1 MTTVLV
7 CTVGGSHE
15 PIVKA
20 ILGTR
25 PHYVYFVCT
34 DRDPTSNKPGSRTQI
49 EGKGSVIKRHLS
61 DQTPS
66 LPNIPTQVGLEAG
79 TYETVIV
86 RADDLDGIFQRLDS
100 LFSRLVSEDNDRRII
115 ADYTGGTKSMTAG
128 LVLAGLEHP
137 EVELQLVTG
146 SRPDLREV
154 QRGTE
159 RPLGTEV
166 ERLRVERRL
175 RQALRTWQRFA
186 YEEAVTTIDAI
197 GPVRDTHLH
206 SLLVQAK
213 SISSAFAA
221 WDRFDHDKS
230 RQTLDGFRA
239 VLAPHGYITYFDTLS
254 GLADRKSRDF
264 VLLLDLWRNAQRR
277 AAQGR
282 YDDAVG
288 RCYRLLEASVQWIL
302 HHEAGIDT
310 ADVPSEKIPEG
321 FALTANAGGRCQVG
335 QRQAWQLA
343 ACCVGGRIADF
354 YQSQERRMLSLLQN
368 RNSSILAHGWT
379 PVAQT
384 AWQSWARWIEE
395 VLLPLLLEWGESI
408 GITDLPPQLPDR
420 YPDVLLKNQ
429 EGGDR

>member
-7 CTVGGSHE
+7 CTVGSSHE

-20 ILGTR
+20 ISGTR
-25 PHYVYFVCT
+25 PHYVYFICT
-34 DRDPTSNKPGSRTQI
+34 DRDPASNKPGSCTQI
-49 EGKGSVIKRHLS
+49 EGKGSVIKRYQS
-61 DQTPS
+61 DQAPS
-66 LPNIPTQVGLEAG
+66 LPNIPTQVGLEAE

-86 RADDLDGIFQRLDS
+86 GADDLDGIFQRLNS

-128 LVLAGLEHP
+128 LVLASLEYP

-159 RPLGTEV
+159 RPFGTEV

-175 RQALRTWQRFA
+175 RQALGTWQRFA
-186 YEEAVTTIDAI
+186 YDEAVTMIDAI
-197 GPVRDTHLH
+197 GPVRDTRLH
-206 SLLVQAK
+206 SVLVQAR

-221 WDRFDHDKS
+221 WDRFDHDEA

-239 VLAPHGYITYFDTLS
+239 VLAPHGYVTYFDALS
-254 GLADRKSRDF
+254 RLADRNSRDF

-277 AAQGR
+277 AVQGR

-310 ADVPSEKIPEG
+310 ADVPPEKIPDG
-321 FALTANAGGRCQVG
+321 FALTANADGRCQVG
-335 QRQAWQLA
+335 LRQAWQLA
-343 ACCVGGRIADF
+343 AHCIGGRIANF
-354 YQSQERRMLSLLQN
+354 YQSQESRMLNLLQS
-368 RNSSILAHGWT
+368 RNSSILAHGWI

-384 AWQSWARWIEE
+384 EWQSWETWIGEA
-395 VLLPLLLEWGESI
+395 LLPLLLEWDESI
-408 GITDLPPQLPDR
+408 GITDPPPQLPDR
-420 YPDVLLKNQ
+420 YPDVLLQNQ
-429 EGGDR
+429 KEGTR